1 MSFAHLRI
9 LSKLL
14 SVSFLN
20 KIKVQTIFSKN
31 QTLLPPFLKTVVFY
45 KKFLSHSVDK
55 HIRQVYN
62 IGASLKRKEQDMDN
76 VRRLPD
82 AEFDVMNVL
91 WECNVSPVNTAYLME
106 NVGKQKGWKA
116 PTLISFLS
124 RLEER
129 GFIHSEKK
137 GKERYY
143 YADAVKEEYIRGV
156 TIDFLSRYH
165 SGSFVKMM
173 DLMYGKSSMSSK
185 ELDEMLKW
193 LQEQY

>member
-1 MSFAHLRI
+1 
-9 LSKLL
+9 
-14 SVSFLN
+14 
-20 KIKVQTIFSKN
+20 
-31 QTLLPPFLKTVVFY
+31 
-45 KKFLSHSVDK
+45 
-55 HIRQVYN
+55 
-62 IGASLKRKEQDMDN
+62 MDN

-165 SGSFVKMM
+165 SGSFVQMM
-173 DLMYGKSSMSSK
+173 DLMYGKNSMSSK
-185 ELDEMLKW
+185 DLDEMLKW
-193 LQEQY
+193 LQEQYWFYASDVLLWKSFPTEKRGIFVGNDFQNHNLVKSNFALFLFFYLFFNKSMIQ

>member
-1 MSFAHLRI
+1 
-9 LSKLL
+9 
-14 SVSFLN
+14 
-20 KIKVQTIFSKN
+20 
-31 QTLLPPFLKTVVFY
+31 
-45 KKFLSHSVDK
+45 
-55 HIRQVYN
+55 
-62 IGASLKRKEQDMDN
+62 MDN
-76 VRRLPD
+76 IRKLPE
-82 AEFDVMNVL
+82 AEFDVMVAL
-91 WECNVSPVNTAYLME
+91 WDSEVSPVNTAYLME

-143 YADAVKEEYIRGV
+143 FVDSVKEDYIRGV
-156 TIDFLSRYH
+156 TIDFLSKYH

-173 DLMYGKSSMSSK
+173 DLMYGKNSMSTK
-185 ELDEMLKW
+185 ELEEMLKW

>member
-1 MSFAHLRI
+1 MHFYLII
-9 LSKLL
+9 LS
-14 SVSFLN
+14 N
-20 KIKVQTIFSKN
+20 
-31 QTLLPPFLKTVVFY
+31 P
-45 KKFLSHSVDK
+45 VDK

-62 IGASLKRKEQDMDN
+62 IEASLKRKEQDMDN

-129 GFIHSEKK
+129 GFVHSEKK

-173 DLMYGKSSMSSK
+173 DLMYGKNSMSSK